1 MALRPKN
8 HEYQAKI
15 AWNDEDMK
23 KLVFYNI
30 LYSLI
35 SAALICLVVQFNTYC
50 HCPPTLRLVYLYRE
64 NEDLGLSYFDFSLSL
79 TSIVFLKKCG
89 EKSS

>member
-1 MALRPKN
+1 MAVRPKN

-15 AWNDEDMK
+15 ALNDEDMK
-23 KLVFYNI
+23 NLVFYNI

-50 HCPPTLRLVYLYRE
+50 HLSAYFKARLFI
-64 NEDLGLSYFDFSLSL
+64 S
-79 TSIVFLKKCG
+79 
-89 EKSS
+89 